1 MTQDIF
7 SQYLSWHFFEAPRNI
22 LKAWRNFLRFNFN
35 YFSIPLLFKTF
46 FSHWRRYRWI
56 YPKGFDIGK
65 YFEVFFSNLI
75 SRTLGT
81 ILRFFLIIIG
91 SLVEVFIIFVGIIIF
106 LGWLIMPIF
115 LILGI
120 YHGFRILL

>member
-1 MTQDIF
+1 MENVF
-7 SQYLSWHFFEAPRNI
+7 FQYLIWHFFEAPRNI
-22 LKAWRNFLRFNFN
+22 LKAWKNFLKFNLN

-46 FSHWRRYRWI
+46 FSYWRRYYWT

-65 YFEVFFSNLI
+65 YLEVFFSNLI
-75 SRTLGT
+75 SRTFGAVS
-81 ILRFFLIIIG
+81 RSFLILIG

-115 LILGI
+115 LILGL